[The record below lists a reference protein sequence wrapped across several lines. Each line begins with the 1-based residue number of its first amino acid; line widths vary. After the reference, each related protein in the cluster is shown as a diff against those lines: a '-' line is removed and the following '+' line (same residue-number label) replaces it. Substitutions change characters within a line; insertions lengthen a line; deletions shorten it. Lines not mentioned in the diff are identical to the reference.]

1 LSARVANRRI
11 RLLLAIFVLAFG
23 VAFLRAAWLQ
33 GVRAASFGRLASNQ
47 HSEEVTIPA
56 ARGTLY
62 DWGGVQL
69 AIGEQATTVYADPRR
84 VADPRSEATTVARIL
99 RLDSNEV
106 YTTLA
111 DRTRGFVYVAR
122 KANPALAARLA
133 RKGLPGL
140 GFYPEERRFYPQFN
154 LGAQVLGYAGVDNRG
169 LAGLELSLDR
179 QLAGRPGRE
188 RVVKDASGQAIDTIT
203 SRTERDG
210 EDVYLTLDH
219 TIQSNA
225 QAVLRD
231 TVRKWHAKSAT
242 AIVLDPATGAVR
254 AMAVAP
260 GFDANVY
267 PKVWRVLQRNRA
279 VTDTYEPGS
288 TFKLVT
294 VAGALSNRLVSPTT
308 RFTLPYEIHVADRV
322 IHDAE
327 PRGTETMTVAHILSH
342 SSNVGAITLA
352 QKLGRHRLVQWI
364 SRFGFGKLTGI
375 DFPGESAGIVL
386 PEKHWSGSSIGNIPI
401 GQGIAVTP
409 IQMASAYAA
418 IANRG
423 LWVQPH
429 LVDHIGDGRSKAPRQ
444 RRVVSRWVATQLMSM
459 LKNVVAEGTG
469 TLAEVPG
476 YQVAGKTGTAAKP
489 DEHGGYSDSRY
500 VASFVGV
507 VPASRPRLVILVSVD
522 EPQGAIWGGLV
533 AAPAF
538 SQIAKFDLQYLDGG
552 IRPDAAP
559 SSPEYGSPGLL
570 PEASISRR
578 RTRVCHVRVTKLLH
592 LGGFEPPERRRHG

>member
-1 LSARVANRRI
+1 MSTGLTNRRI

-62 DWGGVQL
+62 DRGGVQL
-69 AIGEQATTVYADPRR
+69 AIGEQATTVYADPRT
-84 VADPRSEATTVARIL
+84 VTDPRSEAATVAKIL
-99 RLDSNEV
+99 RLDEGQV
-106 YTTLA
+106 YALLA

-122 KANPALAARLA
+122 KADSALAAKLA

-140 GFYPEERRFYPQFN
+140 GFYHEERRFYPQFN
-154 LGAQVLGYAGVDNRG
+154 LAAQVLGYAGVDNRG
-169 LAGLELSLDR
+169 LAGLELSLDE
-179 QLAGRPGRE
+179 QLAGRAGRE
-188 RVVKDASGQAIDTIT
+188 RIVKDASGQAIDTIT

-219 TIQSNA
+219 TLQSNA

-242 AIVLDPATGAVR
+242 AVVLDPATGAVR

-260 GFDANVY
+260 GFDANDY
-267 PKVWRVLQRNRA
+267 PKVWRVFQRNRA

-294 VAGALSNRLVSPTT
+294 VAGALSERLVAPTT

-322 IHDAE
+322 VHDAE
-327 PRGTETMTVAHILSH
+327 PRGIETMTVAHILSH

-352 QKLGRHRLVQWI
+352 QKLGQKRLARWI
-364 SRFGFGKLTGI
+364 KRFGFGKLTGI
-375 DFPGESAGIVL
+375 DFPGESRGIVP
-386 PEKHWSGSSIGNIPI
+386 PEDRWSGSSIGNIPI

-409 IQMASAYAA
+409 IQVASAYAA

-423 LWVQPH
+423 LWVRPH
-429 LVDHIGDGRSKAPRQ
+429 LVDHVGDGAPRVPGRRRIVTQ
-444 RRVVSRWVATQLMSM
+444 RVASQIMAM

-469 TLAEVPG
+469 ILAEVPG

-489 DEHGGYSDSRY
+489 DQQGGYSDSRY

-522 EPQGAIWGGLV
+522 EPRGAIWGGVV

-538 SQIAKFDLQYLDGG
+538 SQIAKFGLQYLDGG
-552 IRPDAAP
+552 IQPDAP
-559 SSPEYGSPGLL
+559 
-570 PEASISRR
+570 
-578 RTRVCHVRVTKLLH
+578 
-592 LGGFEPPERRRHG
+592 

>member
-1 LSARVANRRI
+1 MSTRVANRRI

-23 VAFLRAAWLQ
+23 VAFLRATWLQ
-33 GVRAASFGRLASNQ
+33 GVRAASYGRLASNQ

-62 DWGGVQL
+62 DRGGVQL
-69 AIGEQATTVYADPRR
+69 AIGEQATTVYADPRT
-84 VADPRSEATTVARIL
+84 VTDPRSEAATVAKIM
-99 RLDSNEV
+99 RLDENEV
-106 YTTLA
+106 YALLA
-111 DRTRGFVYVAR
+111 DRTLGFVYVAR
-122 KANPALAARLA
+122 KANSALAAKLA

-140 GFYPEERRFYPQFN
+140 GFYHEEQRFYPQFN
-154 LGAQVLGYAGVDNRG
+154 LAAQVLGYAGVDNQG
-169 LAGLELSLDR
+169 LAGLELSLNR
-179 QLAGRPGRE
+179 QLAGQPGRE
-188 RVVKDASGQAIDTIT
+188 RIVKDASGQAIDTIT

-219 TIQSNA
+219 TLQSNA

-231 TVRKWHAKSAT
+231 TVRRWHAKSAT

-260 GFDANVY
+260 GFDANDY
-267 PKVWRVLQRNRA
+267 PKVWRVFQRNRA

-294 VAGALSNRLVSPTT
+294 VAGALSDRLVSPTT
-308 RFTLPYEIHVADRV
+308 RFTLPYSIQVADRV
-322 IHDAE
+322 VHDAE

-352 QKLGRHRLVQWI
+352 QKLGKQRLVRWI
-364 SRFGFGKLTGI
+364 KRFGFGKLTGI
-375 DFPGESAGIVL
+375 DFPGESQGIVL
-386 PEKHWSGSSIGNIPI
+386 PEERWSGSSIGNIPI

-429 LVDHIGDGRSKAPRQ
+429 LVDHVGDGAPKVPG
-444 RRVVSRWVATQLMSM
+444 RRRIVTQWVARQIMAM

-489 DEHGGYSDSRY
+489 DAQGGYSDSRY

-522 EPQGAIWGGLV
+522 EPRGAIWGGVV

-538 SQIAKFDLQYLDGG
+538 SQIAKFGLQYLDGG
-552 IRPDAAP
+552 IQPDAASTP
-559 SSPEYGSPGLL
+559 AP
-570 PEASISRR
+570 
-578 RTRVCHVRVTKLLH
+578 
-592 LGGFEPPERRRHG
+592 

>member
-1 LSARVANRRI
+1 MSARVANRRL
-11 RLLLAIFVLAFG
+11 RLLLAVFVLAFG

-33 GVRAASFGRLASNQ
+33 GVRASSFGRLASSQ

-62 DWGGVQL
+62 DRGGVQL

-84 VADPRSEATTVARIL
+84 VTDPRKEAEVVATTL
-99 RLDSNEV
+99 RLAQDQV
-106 YTTLA
+106 YTALA

-122 KANPALAARLA
+122 KAAPTLAAKLA

-154 LGAQVLGYAGVDNRG
+154 LASQVLGYAGVDNHG
-169 LAGLELSLDR
+169 LAGLELSLDA

-188 RVVKDASGQAIDTIT
+188 RIVKDASGQAIDTIT
-203 SRTERDG
+203 SRAERDG

-219 TIQSNA
+219 TIQANA

-260 GFDANVY
+260 GFDANEY

-294 VAGALSNRLVSPTT
+294 VAGALSERLVSPTT

-327 PRGTETMTVAHILSH
+327 PRGTETMGDTGSMAIGGALATFAIFTKTIFLLLLIGGIFALEALTVIIQVFTFKYLNRRVFLMAPIHHHFEMKAWSETKIM
-342 SSNVGAITLA
+342 V
-352 QKLGRHRLVQWI
+352 RFWI
-364 SRFGFGKLTGI
+364 VTGI
-375 DFPGESAGIVL
+375 LCA
-386 PEKHWSGSSIGNIPI
+386 IGF
-401 GQGIAVTP
+401 AL
-409 IQMASAYAA
+409 YY
-418 IANRG
+418 RYF
-423 LWVQPH
+423 
-429 LVDHIGDGRSKAPRQ
+429 
-444 RRVVSRWVATQLMSM
+444 
-459 LKNVVAEGTG
+459 TG
-469 TLAEVPG
+469 F
-476 YQVAGKTGTAAKP
+476 
-489 DEHGGYSDSRY
+489 R
-500 VASFVGV
+500 
-507 VPASRPRLVILVSVD
+507 
-522 EPQGAIWGGLV
+522 
-533 AAPAF
+533 
-538 SQIAKFDLQYLDGG
+538 
-552 IRPDAAP
+552 
-559 SSPEYGSPGLL
+559 
-570 PEASISRR
+570 
-578 RTRVCHVRVTKLLH
+578 
-592 LGGFEPPERRRHG
+592 

>member
-1 LSARVANRRI
+1 MSTRVANRRI

-33 GVRAASFGRLASNQ
+33 GVRAASYGRLASNQ

-62 DWGGVQL
+62 DRGGVQL
-69 AIGEQATTVYADPRR
+69 AIGEQATTVYADPRT
-84 VADPRSEATTVARIL
+84 VTDPRSEAATVAKIM
-99 RLDSNEV
+99 RLDENEV
-106 YTTLA
+106 YALLA

-122 KANPALAARLA
+122 KADSALAAKLA

-140 GFYPEERRFYPQFN
+140 GFYHEEQRFYPQFN
-154 LGAQVLGYAGVDNRG
+154 LAAQVLGYAGVDNKG
-169 LAGLELSLDR
+169 LAGLELSLNR

-188 RVVKDASGQAIDTIT
+188 RIVKDASGQAIDTIT

-219 TIQSNA
+219 TLQSNA

-260 GFDANVY
+260 GFDANDY
-267 PKVWRVLQRNRA
+267 PKVWRVFQRNRA

-294 VAGALSNRLVSPTT
+294 VAGALSDRLVSPTT
-308 RFTLPYEIHVADRV
+308 RFTLPYSIQVADRV
-322 IHDAE
+322 VHDAE

-352 QKLGRHRLVQWI
+352 QKLGKQRLARWI
-364 SRFGFGKLTGI
+364 KRFGFGKLTGI
-375 DFPGESAGIVL
+375 DFPGESQGIVL
-386 PEKHWSGSSIGNIPI
+386 PEERWSGSSIGNIPI

-429 LVDHIGDGRSKAPRQ
+429 LVDHVGDGAPKVPG
-444 RRVVSRWVATQLMSM
+444 RRRIVTQWVARQIMAM

-489 DEHGGYSDSRY
+489 DERGGYSDSRY

-522 EPQGAIWGGLV
+522 EPQGAIWGGVV

-538 SQIAKFDLQYLDGG
+538 SQIAKFGLQYLDGG
-552 IRPDAAP
+552 IHPDAASTP
-559 SSPEYGSPGLL
+559 AP
-570 PEASISRR
+570 
-578 RTRVCHVRVTKLLH
+578 
-592 LGGFEPPERRRHG
+592 

>member
-1 LSARVANRRI
+1 MSARVANRRI
-11 RLLLAIFVLAFG
+11 RLLLAVFVLAFG

-33 GVRAASFGRLASNQ
+33 GVRAASFGRLASSQ

-62 DWGGVQL
+62 DRGGVQL

-84 VADPRSEATTVARIL
+84 VADPRSEAAIVAKSL
-99 RLDSNEV
+99 RLDPNGV
-106 YTTLA
+106 YATLT
-111 DRTRGFVYVAR
+111 DRSRGFAYVAR
-122 KANPALAARLA
+122 KADPTLAARLA

-154 LGAQVLGYAGVDNRG
+154 LASQVLGYAGVDNHG
-169 LAGLELSLDR
+169 LAGLELSLDT

-188 RVVKDASGQAIDTIT
+188 RIVKDASGQAIDTIT
-203 SRTERDG
+203 SRAERDG
-210 EDVYLTLDH
+210 DDVYLTLDH
-219 TIQSNA
+219 TIQANA

-260 GFDANVY
+260 AFDANIY

-294 VAGALSNRLVSPTT
+294 VAGALSERLVSPRTK
-308 RFTLPYEIHVADRV
+308 FTLPYEIHVADRV

-327 PRGTETMTVAHILSH
+327 PRGTETMSVAQILSH

-352 QKLGRHRLVQWI
+352 KLLGQNRLARWI
-364 SRFGFGKLTGI
+364 SRFGFGKRTGI
-375 DFPGESAGIVL
+375 DFPGESPGIML
-386 PEKHWSGSSIGNIPI
+386 AEKDWSGSSIGNIPI
-401 GQGIAVTP
+401 GQGIAVTA
-409 IQMASAYAA
+409 IQMAAAYAA

-423 LWVQPH
+423 VWVEPH
-429 LVDHIGDGRSKAPRQ
+429 LVDHIGDGRSKVPT
-444 RRVVSRWVATQLMSM
+444 RRRIVSRWVSSQLMSM

-489 DEHGGYSDSRY
+489 DPQGGYSDTRY

-522 EPQGAIWGGLV
+522 EPRGAIWGGVV

-552 IRPDAAP
+552 IQPDAPAT
-559 SSPEYGSPGLL
+559 SSP
-570 PEASISRR
+570 
-578 RTRVCHVRVTKLLH
+578 
-592 LGGFEPPERRRHG
+592 